1 MDVLKKLFR
10 RKKKEDKES
19 PSFPP
24 ISEPQE
30 ESEGNYKGFLED
42 LGIIGEEI
50 PEDVEER
57 TEEGVTFVKS
67 ISLVS
72 LSDVEPLG
80 DELKRGNI
88 LIVNLDPLLQRASG
102 QKEVDRVVARLKGII
117 KLVGGDI
124 AQIKNLPYVIMT
136 PKNVRIKGEGSLS

>member
-1 MDVLKKLFR
+1 MIKKLFR
-10 RKKKEDKES
+10 RKKKEEKES

-24 ISEPQE
+24 ISEPQD
-30 ESEGNYKGFLED
+30 ESEGSYKELLED
-42 LGIIGEEI
+42 LGILGEEV
-50 PEDVEER
+50 PEEVEEQ

-72 LSDVEPLG
+72 LSDIEPLG
-80 DELKRGNI
+80 DELKKGNI

-124 AQIKNLPYVIMT
+124 AQIKNLPYIIMT
-136 PKNVRIKGEGSLS
+136 PKNVRIKGEGSLA